1 MTSFTD
7 SYDADIESGVD
18 EAHNNL
24 KFGLRFSTIQQ
35 TTVVWHRINKHVDLE
50 VAGESSRKQI
60 LFDVSGAAKPG
71 EMIALMGPSG
81 SG

>member
-1 MTSFTD
+1 MTSFAD
-7 SYDADIESGVD
+7 SKDADIESGVD
-18 EAHNNL
+18 NNPKL
-24 KFGLRFSTIQQ
+24 GLQFSTIRQ

-60 LFDVSGAAKPG
+60 LFDVSGVAKPG